1 MQPIHR
7 PARGEPAACTF
18 SAPPSL
24 RPGRAAIG
32 WPRCV
37 RGECV
42 PAGSV
47 SVAGWVPPPSMAG
60 CCPRHCPFI
69 AHRLWEPSCL
79 AAPTPLPLLGLHEET
94 SGKCLK
100 PSSEPLFPL
109 PARVSPWG
117 RPGAGCTAPTHAR
130 CCEPAPHP
138 AVPRSVGEQ
147 AGRPAGP
154 LGCWL
159 RRLPRG
165 CAAGCSRSSAHPL
178 HPPGRDAASGT
189 AGARAALAAHSC
201 PLPVA
206 LPRSRGS
213 GALLVE
219 AVSRELPGG
228 AAAGVRA
235 RLGAWHP
242 EPAPAP
248 L

>member
-47 SVAGWVPPPSMAG
+47 SVAGWVLSPSLPVYSSSPLGAFLPR
-60 CCPRHCPFI
+60 CPH
-69 AHRLWEPSCL
+69 AS
-79 AAPTPLPLLGLHEET
+79 PLLGLREET

-117 RPGAGCTAPTHAR
+117 CPGAGCTAPTHAR

-138 AVPRSVGEQ
+138 AVPRSLGEQ
-147 AGRPAGP
+147 AGCPAGP

-178 HPPGRDAASGT
+178 HPPGADAASGT

-228 AAAGVRA
+228 AAEGVRA